1 MRLPEDEHC
10 DTAKAVDQLGRAPA
24 TASGRYVSGQ
34 AFWVLRGGYTGSSTG
49 FLLSGFVSLVGYAF
63 GFLLSRLGLALG
75 FLDLHWVLCVV
86 LDGFWLSWYVD

>member
-10 DTAKAVDQLGRAPA
+10 DTAKAVDQLGRATA
-24 TASGRYVSGQ
+24 TASVQVREAGT

-49 FLLSGFVSLVGYAF
+49 FLLSGFVSLVVYTF

-86 LDGFWLSWYVD
+86 LV